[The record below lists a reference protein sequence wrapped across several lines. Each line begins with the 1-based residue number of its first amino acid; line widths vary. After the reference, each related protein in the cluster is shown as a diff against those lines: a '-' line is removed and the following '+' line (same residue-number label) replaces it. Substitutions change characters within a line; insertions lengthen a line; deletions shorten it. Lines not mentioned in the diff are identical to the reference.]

1 MSRFDQYTLDDA
13 PAASRPLLQSV
24 GRSLGF
30 IPNLFATFAES
41 PAALEGT
48 LALDAALEKG
58 TLSKVERQL
67 VKIAVSREN
76 GCTYCVAA
84 HSTLAG
90 MLKARPE
97 VITAVRTG
105 VAVPDAKLDALISFA
120 RAVVREKG
128 FTGEEAIADFLAAG
142 FTKAQVLE
150 VVGVVAVKT
159 FDNYVHALTKAP
171 LDKAFEPQRWDP
183 RQARVA

>member
-1 MSRFDQYTLDDA
+1 MSRFAQYTPEDA
-13 PAASRPLLQSV
+13 PIASRPLLRSI
-24 GRSLGF
+24 GKSLGF

-58 TLSKVERQL
+58 TLTKIERQL

-76 GCTYCVAA
+76 GCAYCVAA
-84 HSTLAG
+84 HSTIAG
-90 MLKARPE
+90 MLKARAE

-105 VAVPDAKLDALISFA
+105 VAVADAKLDALITFA

-128 FTGEEAIADFLAAG
+128 FTGDEAIADFLAAG
-142 FTKAQVLE
+142 YTKAQLLE

-159 FDNYVHALTKAP
+159 FDNYVHALTHAP
-171 LDKAFEPQRWDP
+171 LDRAFEPQRWDP